1 MRFLTFLANFRS
13 NGRRVNITSWVLSS
27 FTQRM
32 ITRNQSKDLDLILRD
47 SSSKESGSGDI
58 IIKYNGKSNGIQLTI
73 LIANAEK

>member
-58 IIKYNGKSNGIQLTI
+58 IKYNGKSNGIQLTI